1 MSVSREFLMR
11 DKAKERRERERE
23 ELTRGTESFF
33 STEQKFLRESE
44 K

>member
-1 MSVSREFLMR
+1 LRVPDARES
-11 DKAKERRERERE
+11 KREEGRERE